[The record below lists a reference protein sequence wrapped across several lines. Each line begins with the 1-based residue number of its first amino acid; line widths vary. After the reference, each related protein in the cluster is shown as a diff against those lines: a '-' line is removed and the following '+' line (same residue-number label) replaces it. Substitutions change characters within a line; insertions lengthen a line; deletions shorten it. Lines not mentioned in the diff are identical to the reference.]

1 MILQKYEGAFRA
13 LTPGELQ
20 CAIEALARHSSPDL
34 HELPDLEDGD
44 ALLAYCRQEHVSQ
57 AEVIMGLRNDTR
69 VEAISAVEKLIM
81 KPIDRRTP
89 AEVNREREGDKP
101 KPQIAAPV
109 RASEAQTDTR
119 IIRVLVAENPKRKGT
134 ASYERFARYRDGMSV
149 AEFVKAGGTQGDLR
163 WDQERG
169 FVRLEEPQS

>member
-1 MILQKYEGAFRA
+1 MILQKYESAFRA

-20 CAIEALARHSSPDL
+20 CAVEGLAHHSRP
-34 HELPDLEDGD
+34 ELLELGDMEDGEN
-44 ALLAYCRQEHVSQ
+44 LLHYCQQNHVSQ
-57 AEVIMGLRNDTR
+57 SEVIMALRNDTR
-69 VEAISAVEKLIM
+69 VDAISAVERLIM

-89 AEVNREREGDKP
+89 AEANRDREGDKP
-101 KPQIAAPV
+101 RPQIAAPV

-119 IIRVLVAENPKRKGT
+119 LIRVLVAENPKRKGT
-134 ASYERFARYRDGMSV
+134 SSYERFAKYKDGMSV
-149 AEFVKAGGTQGDLR
+149 ADFIRVGGTQGDLR